1 MLDRQAGYSPALV
14 SIWSDDSIYC
24 DGAAN
29 RPLQRLI
36 AAAVRR
42 SLACA
47 ATPRA
52 APAPPRGRVTLGG
65 DRAASLAQLQRV
77 VATCERRG
85 IAAPPVDVFVESRFA
100 DRHGWGNRVTR
111 KQRDQWRSAGAA

>member
-36 AAAVRR
+36 AAAVRPITRMCRDAAGCARASSRPCYARRRPCGVSRTTSASR
-42 SLACA
+42 SNL
-47 ATPRA
+47 
-52 APAPPRGRVTLGG
+52 
-65 DRAASLAQLQRV
+65 
-77 VATCERRG
+77 
-85 IAAPPVDVFVESRFA
+85 
-100 DRHGWGNRVTR
+100 
-111 KQRDQWRSAGAA
+111 